1 MNRCQQE
8 YVQDRG
14 QKSNQ
19 KSVHV
24 LTDISPNNLRAFFEA
39 TV

>member
-8 YVQDRG
+8 YVRDRR

-24 LTDISPNNLRAFFEA
+24 LTDISPNTLRAYS
-39 TV
+39 